1 MKFLRILGIGLLA
14 VVVVVVA
21 VLGLRYVAAVVDV
34 RSADSASL
42 PQLAGLGETRSLTV
56 LPLYENLASRPDL
69 VSEHGVSYLVR
80 TDDATILL
88 DFGNNEANAPV
99 APLEQNMQNLGIDLD
114 EVDVFVLSHHHPD
127 HMGGL
132 AWWQK
137 GTFAPGTTQPDLDG
151 RPIYAPEPLTY
162 PGASPILAT
171 QPQRIANGVASL
183 GAAPFVLPFP
193 LALLM
198 PGGKEQVLAVNVA
211 GKGVVLITG
220 CGHPGLETL
229 VARAQAVLDAP
240 VVGVVGGLHYEEA
253 GAAALQPHVEFLQAL
268 HPELVALSSHD
279 SGPGVRQEFRERFGE
294 IYRDIVVGEPISV
307 GG

>member
-1 MKFLRILGIGLLA
+1 M
-14 VVVVVVA
+14 
-21 VLGLRYVAAVVDV
+21 
-34 RSADSASL
+34 
-42 PQLAGLGETRSLTV
+42 
-56 LPLYENLASRPDL
+56 LPLYEKLASRPDL
-69 VSEHGVSYLVR
+69 ISEHGVSYLVR

-88 DFGNNEANAPV
+88 DFGNNVANAPV
-99 APLEQNMQNLGIDLD
+99 APLEQNMKTLGIDLD

-132 AWWQK
+132 AWWQQ
-137 GTFAPGTTQPDLDG
+137 GTFAPGSGQPDLGG
-151 RPIYAPEPLTY
+151 RPIYAPEPLSY
-162 PGASPILAT
+162 PGADPILAA

-183 GAAPFVLPFP
+183 GGAPFVLPFP

-198 PGGKEQVLAVNVA
+198 PGGKEQALAVNVV

-240 VVGVVGGLHYEEA
+240 VVGVIGGLHYEDA
-253 GAAALQPHVEFLQAL
+253 DATALQPHIEFLQAL
-268 HPELVALSSHD
+268 QPELVALSPHD
-279 SGPGVRQEFRERFGE
+279 SGAGVRQEFQEQFGVV
-294 IYRDIVVGEPISV
+294 YWDIAVGEPIRF